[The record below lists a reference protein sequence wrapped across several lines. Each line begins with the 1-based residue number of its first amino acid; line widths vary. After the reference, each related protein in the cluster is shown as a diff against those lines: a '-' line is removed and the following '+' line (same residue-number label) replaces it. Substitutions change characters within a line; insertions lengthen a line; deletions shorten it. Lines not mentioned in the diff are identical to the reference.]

1 MHPYRQTVDA
11 KGIVCKGVLIV
22 VRLKACKVGM
32 LLYTG
37 KINLSTFQLYNIQ
50 TEVK

>member
-1 MHPYRQTVDA
+1 MHPDRQTVDA
-11 KGIVCKGVLIV
+11 EGVICTGVLIV
-22 VRLKACKVGM
+22 ARLKGFKVGM
-32 LLYTG
+32 LLYAG